1 MIKMERGGFYRPFFI
16 GVFQMALNYDLFR
29 KVVAPE
35 FASMSDEDLDLFAA
49 EAECEVAQSK
59 WGCRY
64 DRAIALITA
73 HLIAMSQRASGMGG
87 NAATGELKKVK
98 VGDLE
103 REFQSSSSD
112 SSDSY
117 GLTTYGKEFLR
128 IRKQILKG
136 PVFVSC

>member
-1 MIKMERGGFYRPFFI
+1 M
-16 GVFQMALNYDLFR
+16 LNYELFR

-35 FASMSDEDLDLFAA
+35 YADMLDADLDPFAS
-49 EAECEVAQSK
+49 EAECEIAKSK

-64 DRAIALITA
+64 DRAVALITA
-73 HLIAMSQRASGMGG
+73 HLIAISKRPEGFGG

-103 REFQSSSSD
+103 REFQSSSSNDD
-112 SSDSY
+112 SAY
-117 GLTTYGKEFLR
+117 GLTIYGKEFIR

-136 PVFVSC
+136 PIFVC